1 MRNKI
6 TFILFFAITA
16 LFLNACKSVE
26 NTTDIFT
33 IKSPENF
40 KAKFLTTKGEIEIT
54 AQRNLSPLA
63 VDRFYQLIKSGYF
76 SNIPIY
82 RGVPNFVVQF
92 GTLDTVVDNEWSKHI
107 LIDEPV
113 KKGND
118 VGTIAFAR
126 AEKNTRGTQLF
137 INLKNNSRLDTV
149 TYGGVNGFPAFAWV
163 TSGMDIVFKLCTEY
177 NDEPRKK
184 LDSNIKDVNLFLKT
198 NYPNLDYIQK
208 AWIVE

>member
-6 TFILFFAITA
+6 TIILFLASTA
-16 LFLNACKSVE
+16 LFFNACKSVE
-26 NTTDIFT
+26 KTTDIFT
-33 IKSPENF
+33 LKSPENF

-92 GTLDTVVDNEWSKHI
+92 GTLDTVVDSEWSKHI

-113 KKGND
+113 KKSND

-149 TYGGVNGFPAFAWV
+149 TYGGVNGFPVFAWV
-163 TSGMDIVFKLCTEY
+163 TSGMDVVFKLCIEY

-184 LDSNIKDVNLFLKT
+184 LDSNLKDVNLFLKT